1 MDKRFLRQ
9 LSIAG
14 KRASEAGAKL
24 RELAKALDTI
34 QFIIEDEKIIIDYN
48 KIYKILKEKGL

>member
-14 KRASEAGAKL
+14 KRASEAGAKF
-24 RELAKALDTI
+24 REIAKAMDNL
-34 QFIIEDEKIIIDYN
+34 QFTIEDEKIIIDYN
-48 KIYKILKEKGL
+48 KIYRILKEKGL